1 MGISHEEASLTLSS
15 GDTVIWTWGEEGMPH
30 DVSSI
35 DPDAPEDFGSEV
47 MTGEGQTYQYT
58 FTDPAEIDYRCSVH
72 PANMTGTLSILPVM
86 SVEER
91 FIMNLKYYPSVVENE
106 LNVFSLIPVKAYEI
120 FDINGKIVAKGEFK
134 QGNFY
139 IINTSLLTNG
149 VYFVH
154 VVSENNVKT
163 SFKILKE

>member
-1 MGISHEEASLTLSS
+1 MMGISHEEASLTLSS

-72 PANMTGTLSILPVM
+72 PANILAP
-86 SVEER
+86 
-91 FIMNLKYYPSVVENE
+91 
-106 LNVFSLIPVKAYEI
+106 
-120 FDINGKIVAKGEFK
+120 
-134 QGNFY
+134 
-139 IINTSLLTNG
+139 
-149 VYFVH
+149 
-154 VVSENNVKT
+154 
-163 SFKILKE
+163 

>member
-1 MGISHEEASLTLSS
+1 M
-15 GDTVIWTWGEEGMPH
+15 
-30 DVSSI
+30 
-35 DPDAPEDFGSEV
+35 
-47 MTGEGQTYQYT
+47 
-58 FTDPAEIDYRCSVH
+58 
-72 PANMTGTLSILPVM
+72 
-86 SVEER
+86 
-91 FIMNLKYYPSVVENE
+91 
-106 LNVFSLIPVKAYEI
+106 NVFSLIPVKAYEI